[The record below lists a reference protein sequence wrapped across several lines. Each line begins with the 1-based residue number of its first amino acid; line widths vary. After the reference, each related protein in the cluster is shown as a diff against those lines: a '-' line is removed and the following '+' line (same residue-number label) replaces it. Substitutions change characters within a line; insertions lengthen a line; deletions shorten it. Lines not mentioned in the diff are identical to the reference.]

1 MDIATNDLASSGVLI
16 FAPGTWVSA
25 GKGVREV
32 ADDLAEGVDRFCRAM
47 DERPFGQDDLGRALF
62 EGDPEENV
70 PGFARLRDDLLKDLA
85 AAVNLLR
92 GMAAGMAVAG
102 CAHTAA
108 ENANARMAA
117 GILGHAAAE
126 EADTG
131 IPYARSCPGWLTDPE
146 EYRPPLGPGGLPTT
160 TPPPGFVSQ
169 AIWFLESVGCGSAWP
184 DGDLGGVAR
193 LRDAAA
199 ALGRLVGDVQ
209 EQIAGQSGRVT
220 GAGSGLATTAFGRAA
235 RVVHGEQGQL
245 ADLRRRCEHLAACGQ
260 VACDAI
266 VKAREK
272 FLACAAFVVALMFL
286 AKLLARRLGPL
297 LDVVV
302 KKLIRTE
309 GLALRIILLMIRQ
322 AALGAMFSGG
332 LSAIDHLFA
341 TGTIDAG
348 KLVRDMSYGVL
359 AGGLMAGAHGALPA
373 LLRRGGPALTG
384 LAEAMESATWERALS
399 RILAGG
405 AVSTTVLAATGWVG
419 GAGWDWKHAAELGFG
434 TAVLSTGAGI
444 AARTWPAP
452 RYASLKGRDWK
463 QSPAKRWHDV
473 KWALGI
479 LMVTA
484 PVTSLFALAKF
495 AEDGRNPFFL
505 QKRIGQFG
513 REFDVLKG
521 RTMRTTDGKES
532 SLGASDPQRTKVGK
546 AWAKSTFDEIG
557 QMAYN
562 VLVKGDMSVVDNR
575 PLLLSDRQRTIA
587 ALGPFL
593 GPRWN
598 EADLA
603 GKPGWIGPFAN
614 KIVEL
619 NLKPMTHAFDVQR
632 GFTGLW
638 YDKNASLALDRSL
651 LWGFISTYWKRI
663 S

>member
-1 MDIATNDLASSGVLI
+1 MDIATNDPDLTGVLLST
-16 FAPGTWVSA
+16 PGTWISA
-25 GKGVREV
+25 GKGVREA
-32 ADDLAEGVDRFCRAM
+32 ADDLAEGVDRFCRFM
-47 DERPFGQDDLGRALF
+47 DERPFSQDDLGRALF
-62 EGDPEENV
+62 EGDSEKSM
-70 PGFARLRDDLLKDLA
+70 PGFAQLRDDLLKDLVT
-85 AAVNLLR
+85 AVNLLR
-92 GMAAGMAVAG
+92 GMAAGMVVAACG
-102 CAHTAA
+102 QAAA
-108 ENANARMAA
+108 ENANTGMVAGIFGTGGRRAAA
-117 GILGHAAAE
+117 GI
-126 EADTG
+126 
-131 IPYARSCPGWLTDPE
+131 PYGQSCPRWLTDPE
-146 EYRPPLGPGGLPTT
+146 EYEPPLGPGGLPAT

-169 AIWFLESVGCGSAWP
+169 TIWFLESLGCASAWP
-184 DGDLGGVAR
+184 DGDLDGVAR

-199 ALGRLVGDVQ
+199 AMGRMVGDVQ
-209 EQIAGQSGRVT
+209 EQIAGQAGRVT
-220 GAGSGLATTAFGRAA
+220 GPGSALATAAFGRAA

-245 ADLRRRCEHLAACGQ
+245 ADLRRRCERLADCGQ
-260 VACDAI
+260 IAHDAI

-272 FLACAAFVVALMFL
+272 FVACAAFVVALML
-286 AKLLARRLGPL
+286 LSRLLAPRLGPL

-302 KKLIRTE
+302 KKLIRAE
-309 GLALRIILLMIRQ
+309 GLALRITLLMIRQ

-332 LSAIDHLFA
+332 LSVIDQLFA
-341 TGTIDAG
+341 TGAIDAG
-348 KLVRDMSYGVL
+348 KLVRDMLHGAL
-359 AGGLMAGAHGALPA
+359 AGGSMAGAHGALPA

-384 LAEAMESATWERALS
+384 LAEAMESATWERAFS
-399 RILAGG
+399 RILVGG
-405 AVSTTVLAATGWVG
+405 AVSTTVLAATGWAG
-419 GAGWDWKHAAELGFG
+419 GGGWDWKHAAEMGFG
-434 TAVLSTGAGI
+434 MAVLSTGAGI

-452 RYASLKGRDWK
+452 HYASLRGRGWK

-479 LMVTA
+479 LMITA

-521 RTMRTTDGKES
+521 RTMKMIDGKDG
-532 SLGASDPQRTKVGK
+532 SLGASDPQRTKVGR

-562 VLVKGDMSVVDNR
+562 VLVKGNMSVVDNR
-575 PLLLSDRQRTIA
+575 PLLLSDRQRTIT

-593 GPRWN
+593 GLRWN

-619 NLKPMTHAFDVQR
+619 GLKPMTHAFDVQR

-638 YDKNASLALDRSL
+638 YDKNASLSLDRNL